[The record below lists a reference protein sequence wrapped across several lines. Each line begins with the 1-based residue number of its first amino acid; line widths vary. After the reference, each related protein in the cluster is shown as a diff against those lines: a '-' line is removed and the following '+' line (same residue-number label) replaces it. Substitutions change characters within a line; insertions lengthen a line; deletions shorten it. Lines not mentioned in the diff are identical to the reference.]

1 MQILTSPS
9 QMQRFDRMA
18 ERRFRIPG
26 AILMENAGRGF
37 VDHLERAVGRVEGK
51 QIVVVCGKGNNG
63 GDGFVIARHLVNR
76 CATVTVLLLARA
88 SAVRNDAAANLKI
101 LQTLRSTAS
110 GSLTIREYTSSFRV
124 PSSVRPDI
132 IIDAIFG
139 TGFEGAPAGIY
150 KSAISWIN
158 TQRAFVAAV
167 DIPSGVH
174 GGTGEVRGVA
184 VRADLTVTMGAAK
197 IGHFLGKGRD
207 QSGHVAVVDI
217 GVAYIRVP
225 GDARPVTLVEEKDI
239 ARILPRRPRDAHKY
253 SVGKVFILGGSRQF
267 TGAPALAAL
276 AALRSGAGAVVLGV
290 PSSIHGVLAKKL
302 SEVILQPLD
311 ETENG
316 TVSATASEVIASRLS
331 WADVVVLGPGLGR
344 NPETDRLIL
353 DVYRSCERPMLVDAD
368 GLNALAAFPKS
379 RRRRV
384 APTILTP
391 HSGEMARLLGR
402 SSEDVERDRLEVAHE
417 AARKFSSVVV
427 LKGAPTITASPA
439 GSGIRVVNST
449 GNPGMATI
457 GMGDVLAG
465 LIAGLVAQGLSPF
478 EGAYA
483 GVFVHGRAGDFAA
496 QRLGERSLL
505 ASDVLNTLPTALK
518 SIEGS

>member
-37 VDHLERAVGRVEGK
+37 VDHLERAFGRVEGK
-51 QIVVVCGKGNNG
+51 QVVVVCGKGNNG

-88 SAVRNDAAANLKI
+88 AAIRNDAAANLKI
-101 LQTLRSTAS
+101 LQALQSAS
-110 GSLTIREYTSSFRV
+110 AGRLSIREYTGAFRA
-124 PSSVRPDI
+124 PSTLKPEI
-132 IIDAIFG
+132 IVDAIFG

-150 KSAISWIN
+150 KSAIAWIN
-158 TQRAFVAAV
+158 TRGAFVAAV

-174 GGTGEVRGVA
+174 GGTGEVRGTA
-184 VRADLTVTMGAAK
+184 VRADLTITMGAAK
-197 IGHFLGKGRD
+197 IGHFLGRGRD

-217 GVAYIRVP
+217 GVAYTRVP

-239 ARILPRRPRDAHKY
+239 GRILPQRPRDAHKY

-290 PSSIHGVLAKKL
+290 PASIHGVLARKL

-311 ETENG
+311 ETADG
-316 TVSATASEVIASRLS
+316 TVSAKANEVIASRLS

-353 DVYRSCERPMLVDAD
+353 DVYRACDRPLLVDAD
-368 GLNALAAFPKS
+368 GLNALAEFPKA
-379 RRRRV
+379 RRRRT

-391 HSGEMARLLGR
+391 HSGEMARLLGKTADEVGR
-402 SSEDVERDRLEVAHE
+402 HRLDIVHD

-483 GVFVHGRAGDFAA
+483 GVFVHGRAGDLAA

-518 SIEGS
+518 SIEES

>member
-1 MQILTSPS
+1 MQILTSPA
-9 QMQRFDRMA
+9 QMQQFDRMA

-37 VDHLERAVGRVEGK
+37 VEHLERAVGRVEGK
-51 QIVVVCGKGNNG
+51 QAIVVCGKGNNG
-63 GDGFVIARHLVNR
+63 GDGFVIARHLLNR
-76 CATVTVLLLARA
+76 GAAVAVLLLARA
-88 SAVRNDAAANLKI
+88 HMVRGDAAANLKI
-101 LQTLRSTAS
+101 LQAIKSTV
-110 GSLTIREYTSSFRV
+110 GGRLTIREYTAAFRV
-124 PSSVRPDI
+124 PPALKPDI
-132 IIDAIFG
+132 IVDAIFG
-139 TGFEGAPAGIY
+139 TGFEGAPSGVH
-150 KSAISWIN
+150 KSAITWIN
-158 TQRAFVAAV
+158 TQRAFVASV

-174 GGTGEVRGVA
+174 GGTGEVHGVA

-197 IGHFLGKGRD
+197 IGHVVGKGRD
-207 QSGHVAVVDI
+207 QSGHVVVVDI
-217 GVAYIRVP
+217 GVAYTRAP
-225 GDARPVTLVEEKDI
+225 GNERPVTLVEEKDI
-239 ARILPRRPRDAHKY
+239 RRILPSRPRNAHKY

-290 PSSIHGVLAKKL
+290 PASLHGVLARKL

-311 ETENG
+311 ETGDG
-316 TVSATASEVIASRLS
+316 TVSAQARDAIASRLA

-344 NPETDRLIL
+344 NPETDRLVL
-353 DVYRSCERPMLVDAD
+353 DVYRMCERPMLVDAD
-368 GLNALAAFPKS
+368 GLNALASFPRAGQ
-379 RRRRV
+379 RRS

-391 HSGEMARLLGR
+391 HSGEMARLLR
-402 SSEDVERDRLEVAHE
+402 KESAEVERNRLDIAHV

-439 GSGIRVVNST
+439 GSGIRMVNST

-457 GMGDVLAG
+457 GMGDVLSG
-465 LIAGLVAQGLSPF
+465 LIAGLVGQGLSPF

-483 GVFVHGRAGDFAA
+483 GVFIHGRAGDLAA

-505 ASDVLNTLPTALK
+505 ASDVLNTIPAALK
-518 SIEGS
+518 SIEES